1 MTLTLISA
9 NKIYAA
15 PSKMDKFVNKC
26 PEESSISVVNP
37 VITDHDFSYI
47 QNFRHFKLHVVN
59 VHTVFMQASALRLE
73 QEVKERETELEQ
85 AYTRLQEGE
94 PPTQDAEQNWNRI
107 MKTQALRKQEEEMRR
122 AVSEGREWGE
132 RENLVFLL
140 FIKANILF
148 DMANINFFY
157 LI

>member
-1 MTLTLISA
+1 
-9 NKIYAA
+9 
-15 PSKMDKFVNKC
+15 
-26 PEESSISVVNP
+26 
-37 VITDHDFSYI
+37 
-47 QNFRHFKLHVVN
+47 
-59 VHTVFMQASALRLE
+59 MQASALRLE

-140 FIKANILF
+140 FIKATILF